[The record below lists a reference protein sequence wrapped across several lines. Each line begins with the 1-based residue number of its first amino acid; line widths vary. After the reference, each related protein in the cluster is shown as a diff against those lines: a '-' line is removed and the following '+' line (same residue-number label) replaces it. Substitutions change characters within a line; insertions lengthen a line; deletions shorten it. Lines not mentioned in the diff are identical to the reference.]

1 MNFSTET
8 PAPLDVTI
16 TVNDVRS
23 RRNIDARMLLIDFL
37 RVELGLTG
45 THNGC
50 SYGVCGACTVLVN
63 GVPARSC
70 LALAAQLDGAAI
82 ETIESVAR
90 TERGTEILETFSRC
104 RGLQCGF
111 CTPGIV
117 MSLVELDR
125 RSPSASREDI
135 EDTIDGHLCRCTGYV
150 AIKRAARDILGDV
163 EP

>member
-1 MNFSTET
+1 MSSSAET
-8 PAPLDVTI
+8 AHRLDVAV
-16 TVNDVRS
+16 TVNGAVE
-23 RRNIDARMLLIDFL
+23 RRTIDARTLLIDFL

-50 SYGVCGACTVLVN
+50 SYGVCGACTVLVD

-70 LALAAQLDGAAI
+70 LALASQLDGATI
-82 ETIESVAR
+82 ETIESVAG
-90 TERGTEILETFSRC
+90 TERGQEILETFSRC

-125 RSPSASREDI
+125 RSPTPSADDI
-135 EDTIDGHLCRCTGYV
+135 EDTIDGHLCRCTGY
-150 AIKRAARDILGDV
+150 ANIKHAADETLGRV
-163 EP
+163 TP

>member
-1 MNFSTET
+1 MSSSPEIH
-8 PAPLDVTI
+8 ARRDVEM
-16 TVNDVRS
+16 TVNGVRV
-23 RRNIDARMLLIDFL
+23 RKNIDARMLLIDFL

-50 SYGVCGACTVLVN
+50 SYGVCGACTVLMD
-63 GVPARSC
+63 GEPARSC
-70 LALAAQLDGAAI
+70 LALAAQVDGATI
-82 ETIESVAR
+82 ETIESVST
-90 TERGTEILETFSRC
+90 TERGREILETFSRC

-125 RSPSASREDI
+125 RSPSPDDI

-150 AIKRAARDILGDV
+150 AVKRAASEALGGSRS
-163 EP
+163 

>member
-1 MNFSTET
+1 MSFSTEFQ
-8 PAPLDVTI
+8 PQLDVEMI
-16 TVNDVRS
+16 VNGARVVR
-23 RRNIDARMLLIDFL
+23 RIDARMLLIDFL
-37 RVELGLTG
+37 RVEVGLTG

-50 SYGVCGACTVLVN
+50 SYGVCGACTVLVD

-70 LALAAQLDGAAI
+70 LALAGQLDGATI
-82 ETIESVAR
+82 ETIESVSR

-125 RSPSASREDI
+125 RSTSPSDDEI

-150 AIKRAARDILGDV
+150 AIERAVRETLG
-163 EP
+163 EPRS